1 MYILPEIKNKK
12 LEEEPE
18 ISKEISLENDIFYC
32 SNCKQANQKS
42 QKSFFCT
49 HCGQKFSVD
58 EKNQVILDENNFSS
72 IFQNVQVNIFN
83 DIEVNIDPKKKKR
96 NWRILTGFT
105 ISLVTY
111 FSIITTSLII
121 SLGFSFLTNL
131 DPESILVSFFASFS
145 SLLFL
150 IIPILWI
157 QRYYPGVLSIKQRLS
172 ELGIPLERYSKKELI
187 REILLGF
194 LLGLIA
200 VFLMLL
206 LKLISYYLI
215 KLIFNVDIYN
225 YLEAIQFEG
234 FMIQLPN
241 NAFELILF
249 ILMMSFLI
257 GLPEEIMFRGFVQR
271 SFEGSLTKPAALL
284 LNAVYFSIFH
294 IFIYLLQ
301 PMIFFFLFIPY
312 LGLSILLGM
321 IRNWRG
327 DIIATIMV
335 HVIYNITQTFIL
347 FLILNSI

>member
-1 MYILPEIKNKK
+1 M
-12 LEEEPE
+12 
-18 ISKEISLENDIFYC
+18 F
-32 SNCKQANQKS
+32 
-42 QKSFFCT
+42 
-49 HCGQKFSVD
+49 
-58 EKNQVILDENNFSS
+58 
-72 IFQNVQVNIFN
+72 
-83 DIEVNIDPKKKKR
+83 PKKKKK

-111 FSIITTSLII
+111 IAVIIASFIILIGV
-121 SLGFSFLTNL
+121 SVFTNL
-131 DPESILVSFFASFS
+131 DPESILVSFFVSFS
-145 SLLFL
+145 SIFFL
-150 IIPILWI
+150 IIPIFWI

-172 ELGIPLERYSKKELI
+172 ELGIPLERYSRKELI

-194 LLGLIA
+194 LLGLVA
-200 VFLMLL
+200 VFLVLL
-206 LKLISYYLI
+206 LQLISYYLI
-215 KLIFNVDIYN
+215 KLIFHVDIYN

-234 FMIQLPN
+234 FMIQIPN
-241 NAFELILF
+241 NVFELILF

-284 LNAVYFSIFH
+284 LTALYFSIFH

-312 LGLSILLGM
+312 LGLSILLGL

>member
-1 MYILPEIKNKK
+1 
-12 LEEEPE
+12 LE
-18 ISKEISLENDIFYC
+18 KDIFYC
-32 SNCKQANQKS
+32 SNCKQENQKS
-42 QKSFFCT
+42 QNSFFCT
-49 HCGQKFSVD
+49 HCGHRFSVD
-58 EKNQVILDENNFSS
+58 KNNQIILDNNNFSI
-72 IFQNVQVNIFN
+72 IFQNVQVNIF
-83 DIEVNIDPKKKKR
+83 PKKKKK

-105 ISLVTY
+105 ISLFTY
-111 FSIITTSLII
+111 FCIITVSLII
-121 SLGFSFLTNL
+121 LLGFSFLTNI
-131 DPESILVSFFASFS
+131 DPESIQVSFFVSFS

-150 IIPILWI
+150 IIPIFWI
-157 QRYYPGVLSIKQRLS
+157 QKYYPGVLSIKQRFS

-200 VFLMLL
+200 VFLVLL
-206 LKLISYYLI
+206 LQLISYYLI

-234 FMIQLPN
+234 FMIQIPN
-241 NAFELILF
+241 NVFELILF

-294 IFIYLLQ
+294 IYIYLLQ
-301 PMIFFFLFIPY
+301 PMIFFFLVIPY
-312 LGLSILLGM
+312 LGLSILLGL

-347 FLILNSI
+347 FLILKSI

>member
-1 MYILPEIKNKK
+1 
-12 LEEEPE
+12 
-18 ISKEISLENDIFYC
+18 LENDIFYC
-32 SNCKQANQKS
+32 SNCKQENQKS
-42 QKSFFCT
+42 QNSFFCT
-49 HCGQKFSVD
+49 HCGHRFSVD
-58 EKNQVILDENNFSS
+58 KNNQIILDNNNFSI
-72 IFQNVQVNIFN
+72 IFQNVQVNIF
-83 DIEVNIDPKKKKR
+83 PKKKKK

-105 ISLVTY
+105 ISLFTY
-111 FSIITTSLII
+111 FCIITVSLII
-121 SLGFSFLTNL
+121 LLGFSFLTNI
-131 DPESILVSFFASFS
+131 DPESIQVSFFVSFS

-150 IIPILWI
+150 IIPIFWI
-157 QRYYPGVLSIKQRLS
+157 QKYYPGVLSIKQRFS

-200 VFLMLL
+200 VFLVLL
-206 LKLISYYLI
+206 LQLISYYLI

-234 FMIQLPN
+234 FMIQIPN
-241 NAFELILF
+241 NVFELILF

-294 IFIYLLQ
+294 IYLYLLQ
-301 PMIFFFLFIPY
+301 PMIFFFLVIPY
-312 LGLSILLGM
+312 LGLSILLGL

-327 DIIATIMV
+327 DIIATIIV

-347 FLILNSI
+347 FLILKSI